1 MTERVNRTLKAQLA
15 IYTERHP
22 SLWDKEI
29 PKLAFAIRI
38 SINETTGDTL
48 AYLNF
53 GRDPLIP
60 LDLIIHHPVTGP
72 PPTTPKHRYIR
83 DYRTNLLHNL
93 GVAYDFVR
101 EHSEIKKLAQ
111 KTQYDRNTSSRNFV
125 VCDLVWVQLPSLQ
138 VQNNVIAHKLRPK
151 YQGPCRLIDRISPS
165 TFIVLRLSDQVNLG
179 ATNIDRMKLYYL
191 PTQDTFSS
199 SRIHTPPPST
209 SNRRFSIRTRRPP
222 IRYQYIML
230 NNSMNL

>member
-1 MTERVNRTLKAQLA
+1 MTQRVNRTLKAQIA

-29 PKLAFAIRI
+29 QKLSFAIRT
-38 SINETTGDTL
+38 SANETTGDTP
-48 AYLNF
+48 ACLNF

-72 PPTTPKHRYIR
+72 PPTTPEHRYIH
-83 DYRTNLLHNL
+83 DYRTNLLHNPR
-93 GVAYDFVR
+93 VAYDSVR

-111 KTQYDRNTSSRNFV
+111 KTQYDKNTSSRNFV
-125 VCDLVWVQLPSLQ
+125 VGDLVWVQLPSPQ
-138 VQNNVIAHKLRPK
+138 VQNNVITHKLRPK
-151 YQGPCRLIDRISPS
+151 YQGPCRLIDQILPS
-165 TFIVLRLSDQVNLG
+165 TFIILRLSDQVNLG

-199 SRIHTPPPST
+199 SPIHTPPLST
-209 SNRRFSIRTRRPP
+209 SNRCFFIRTQRTP
-222 IRYQYIML
+222 IRYQ
-230 NNSMNL
+230 